1 MNDLLNQEC
10 LSNQYS
16 IAFYPNSCG
25 ILANKLVTSK
35 NTSFEFFVKFLLHFL
50 RKSKLYFT

>member
-1 MNDLLNQEC
+1 MKDLLNQEC